1 MTAVAFSGE
10 YHEAYHLFSHSRQA
24 LYDQISIT
32 VSLCLGNIFIFMLL
46 SQRGSIVL
54 ALVTTTRK
62 VFTVL
67 LTAHNT
73 ALKLEGMRGIG
84 IGVVIAGIVMETGH
98 SLLGKNTKK
107 STYNEKQKIK

>member
-10 YHEAYHLFSHSRQA
+10 YQEAYHLFSHSRQA

-84 IGVVIAGIVMETGH
+84 IGVVIAGIVMETVH

-107 STYNEKQKIK
+107 STDNEKQKIK